1 MAEETCLFCKIV
13 AGEIPSATVHEDDL
27 VIAFDDINPVAPVHQ
42 LVIPRRHVKSA
53 AELAESDAEMLG
65 RLFLVAAELAAKAGL
80 LESGYRLVTNIGVD
94 GGQSVPHLHFHL
106 IGGRRMAW
114 PPR

>member
-1 MAEETCLFCKIV
+1 MSEETCLFCKIV

-42 LVIPRRHVKSA
+42 LVIPRRHIESA
-53 AELAESDAEMLG
+53 AEVTQTDAEMLG
-65 RLFLVAAELAAKAGL
+65 RLFSVAAKLAAEAGL
-80 LESGYRLVTNIGVD
+80 PQSGYRLVTNVGTD

-114 PPR
+114 PPG

>member
-1 MAEETCLFCKIV
+1 MTEETCLFCKIV

-42 LVIPRRHVKSA
+42 LVIPRRHVESA
-53 AELAESDAEMLG
+53 ADLAESDAAMLG
-65 RLFLVAAELAAKAGL
+65 RLFSVAAELAAAAGL
-80 LESGYRLVTNIGVD
+80 PESGYRLVTNIGVD

-106 IGGRRMAW
+106 IGGRSMAW
-114 PPR
+114 PPG